1 MGLDKIVKKTLN
13 NIMPEPKSEHHS
25 HSHHHFHLGLFILF
39 ILVLLVGIKLLSS
52 KAKWN
57 SYVVQSQNQV
67 RQYKVLDSIEDGQI
81 IAMTIVSVPANNP
94 LLKQPAQLEAYIQS
108 LSGQTGRDIV
118 IIDTSKKILADTI
131 AANVGS
137 TYTYDTNGEIK
148 NAFDTGL
155 PQTFNEK
162 SVDYPNG
169 IEQTVIPFK
178 DIKGSV
184 TGAIIISNSRIFG
197 N

>member
-1 MGLDKIVKKTLN
+1 
-13 NIMPEPKSEHHS
+13 MPESKSAHRD

-39 ILVLLVGIKLLSS
+39 VLVLLVGIKLISS

-57 SYVVQSQNQV
+57 SYVVQSQNMT
-67 RQYKVLDSIEDGQI
+67 RQYKVLNSIEDGQM
-81 IAMTIVSVPANNP
+81 IATTIVSVPANNP
-94 LLKQPAQLEAYIQS
+94 ILKQPAPLEEYIQG
-108 LSGQTGRDIV
+108 LSRQTGRDIV
-118 IIDTSKKILADTI
+118 VVDTTKKILADSI
-131 AANVGS
+131 AANVG
-137 TYTYDTNGEIK
+137 TVYTYDSKGEIK
-148 NAFDTGL
+148 HAFETGL

-178 DIKGSV
+178 DLKGTV
-184 TGAIIISNSRIFG
+184 VGAIIISNSRIFG